1 MFFFAFLPESFE
13 TMLHLAGLPARFV
26 FWPSHST
33 EQWRVSKES
42 LEAYGS
48 GYCSGFTPDSLLNS
62 FAFQQNKWVP
72 YAMQRNEI
80 FGKRKFILYP
90 KSEFM
95 LKSEI
100 SVFQKEM
107 TKDKNSRFSLWS
119 LYTIKNVWLLI
130 TFRTWH
136 EQSQKD
142 FFRHH

>member
-1 MFFFAFLPESFE
+1 MAYGKINTEKKTLIKMFFFAFLPESFE

-62 FAFQQNKWVP
+62 LAFQQNKWVP
-72 YAMQRNEI
+72 YAMQRKEI
-80 FGKRKFILYP
+80 FGKRKFILYH
-90 KSEFM
+90 KSGFM

-100 SVFQKEM
+100 SDLEK
-107 TKDKNSRFSLWS
+107 
-119 LYTIKNVWLLI
+119 
-130 TFRTWH
+130 
-136 EQSQKD
+136 
-142 FFRHH
+142 

>member
-13 TMLHLAGLPARFV
+13 YMLHLAGLPARFV

-62 FAFQQNKWVP
+62 FAFLQNKWVP

-80 FGKRKFILYP
+80 FGKRKFILCP
-90 KSEFM
+90 NRMSM

-100 SVFQKEM
+100 SVFQKKM
-107 TKDKNSRFSLWS
+107 TEDKNTLVSALV
-119 LYTIKNVWLLI
+119 II
-130 TFRTWH
+130 G
-136 EQSQKD
+136 
-142 FFRHH
+142 

>member
-1 MFFFAFLPESFE
+1 MAYGKINTEKKTLIKMFFFAFLPESFE

-80 FGKRKFILYP
+80 FGKRKFILYH
-90 KSEFM
+90 KSGFM

-100 SVFQKEM
+100 SDFEKKM
-107 TKDKNSRFSLWS
+107 TKDKNTLVFALV
-119 LYTIKNVWLLI
+119 II
-130 TFRTWH
+130 C
-136 EQSQKD
+136 
-142 FFRHH
+142 